1 MPASV
6 DASVDASERSSASAS
21 APFGFFSKLLRRA
34 EDRLNDVND
43 AYAFELRPEYR
54 VKVRKSVGATAVGMT
69 FDARARRYA
78 VAVKGARRAEDD
90 ETRATSSGTAKFW
103 GVMKKVVFEPEEK
116 RVEAFTQRVAYG
128 ALSLRAIGTYDGE
141 SGEWGLRWQL
151 QTFHREKKR
160 LRSAELELSE
170 RVRAC
175 MRWDVSSA
183 APEVEGK
190 IGSHEKFAFD
200 VDVGSY
206 HISVPR
212 LELKVDL

>member
-1 MPASV
+1 M
-6 DASVDASERSSASAS
+6 
-21 APFGFFSKLLRRA
+21 
-34 EDRLNDVND
+34 NDVND

-54 VKVRKSVGATAVGMT
+54 VKVRTRVGATAVGMT
-69 FDARARRYA
+69 YDARARRYA
-78 VAVKGARRAEDD
+78 VALKGAGRGGED
-90 ETRATSSGTAKFW
+90 ETRARASGTAKFW

-116 RVEAFTQRVAYG
+116 RVEAYTQRVGYG
-128 ALSLRAIGTYDGE
+128 ALSLRAVGTYDGE

-160 LRSAELELSE
+160 LRSAEVELSE

-190 IGSHEKFAFD
+190 IGSHEKFALD